1 MKKGFKFSTIALTA
15 LFVANSVSDLK
26 AQDVSELIKS
36 GPADATKLARAYLS
50 PAFKGFG
57 FGMNSAWYNSAKA
70 KKLGRF
76 DIKIQATGAMVPTK
90 DQSFKLADLGLSS
103 KVAYDANASTPTL
116 FGKDETG
123 AEIKIRDNNGAILK
137 DENGN
142 DVKFNMPNGTG
153 FHIVPSPQIQLTVG
167 LIKNTDVTLRYT
179 PKIKADDSGTIQVLG
194 FGVKHE
200 ITKYLF
206 PGKTDKIIPFDIA
219 LAFGYNQ
226 LKADYNIKLEDQL
239 NEDPSTA
246 GQDLNQRLSVKF
258 SGYTVDAI
266 LSKKLAIFTPFVS
279 VGYNTAKSELGILG
293 KYTFQSG
300 YNNYP
305 SPPFPPNT
313 PDTDSPKYDSLKDPV
328 QINQK
333 DISGLRANVGFA
345 LHLLVF
351 RLYGAYSIGEYQAV
365 TAGIGF
371 GIGK

>member
-1 MKKGFKFSTIALTA
+1 MKKLTKFSTFTIAVLLGA
-15 LFVANSVSDLK
+15 GSVSNLH
-26 AQDVSELIKS
+26 AQDVSDIIKFGAS
-36 GPADATKLARAYLS
+36 DATKLAQAYFS
-50 PAFKGFG
+50 PGFKGFG

-76 DIKIQATGAMVPTK
+76 DIKIQATGALVPTS
-90 DQSFKLADLGLSS
+90 DQSFDLSKLGLSS
-103 KVAYDANASTPTL
+103 NVKLGSNTITPTL
-116 FGKDETG
+116 FGKDEEGPEVTLV
-123 AEIKIRDNNGAILK
+123 DN
-137 DENGN
+137 NGN
-142 DVKFNMPNGTG
+142 DVSSFNMPKGTG
-153 FHIVPSPQIQLTVG
+153 FNIVPSPQVELTIG

-179 PKIKADDSGTIQVLG
+179 PKIKADDSGTLQVLG
-194 FGVKHE
+194 FGIKHE

-226 LKADYNIKLEDQL
+226 LKADYNIKPADQL
-239 NEDPSTA
+239 NEDPSTQ

-258 SGYTVDAI
+258 SGYTMDAI

-300 YNNYP
+300 YNNFP
-305 SPPFPPNT
+305 SPPAPPNT
-313 PDTDSPKYDSLKDPV
+313 PNTASPKYDSITDPV
-328 QINQK
+328 QLNQK
-333 DISGLRANVGFA
+333 DIAGLRANVGFS
-345 LHLLVF
+345 LHLLIF

-365 TAGIGF
+365 TAGIGL